1 MTLSSEHSGPTMLFE
16 RNISPI
22 VSRRLALGLGAALA
36 VAGRASTA
44 WAAGATDQATAFLT
58 GMIKDLTGV
67 VNSGAS
73 NADKAV
79 GLQKI
84 IDKAVDVNGIA
95 RFCLGRFWRTASPD
109 EQKQYV
115 ELFHKVLLK
124 NITSKVADY
133 NGVDI
138 TIQKTFTRDDGIV
151 VSTSVV
157 RPNNPPAKVDWLLN
171 DGGANP
177 LVIDVIAEG
186 TSLRLTQRNDYSSF
200 LTQNANSVTKLIDA
214 LKAQAS

>member
-1 MTLSSEHSGPTMLFE
+1 MLFE

-22 VSRRLALGLGAALA
+22 ISRRLLLGLGAALA
-36 VAGRASTA
+36 MAGTASVA
-44 WAAGATDQATAFLT
+44 WADGATDRATSF
-58 GMIKDLTGV
+58 MSDVIKELSGV
-67 VNSGAS
+67 VNGGDS

-109 EQKQYV
+109 EQKRYV

-124 NITSKVADY
+124 NITGKVADY
-133 NGVDI
+133 NGVNI
-138 TIQKTFTRDDGIV
+138 TIQKTFSRDDGMV
-151 VSTSVV
+151 VSSTVV
-157 RPNNPPAKVDWLLN
+157 RPNEAPAKVDWLLN
-171 DGGANP
+171 TDAANP
-177 LVIDVIAEG
+177 LIVDVIAEG

-200 LTQNANSVTKLIDA
+200 LTQNANSVSKLIDA
-214 LKAQAS
+214 LKAQANG